1 MSTPDHTVRHAG
13 SRGLIGARAFRFV
26 KYALMGLV
34 GTGVQY
40 AVLIALTTTHVAS
53 AVVASTIGA
62 GIGAIAN
69 YVLNYTVTFKSNARH
84 LHAAPRFFIVA
95 AAGMAINALVMSVMV
110 NRLHVYYLL
119 SQVVAT
125 GAVLLFGFI
134 VNSLWSFKT
143 RHES

>member
-1 MSTPDHTVRHAG
+1 MSTPDRMLRETG
-13 SRGLIGARAFRFV
+13 SRELLGARLFRFV

-40 AVLIALTTTHVAS
+40 AVLIALTATHIAG

-62 GIGAIAN
+62 GVGAIVN
-69 YVLNYTVTFKSNARH
+69 YVLNYRITFRSHARH

-119 SQVVAT
+119 SQIVAT

-134 VNSLWSFKT
+134 VNSLWSFKA